1 MDYNKLVILNVI
13 IILLLIA
20 IYIYDTLE
28 NFENLLPTNVPG
40 SSNLLDSYPIIDKLN
55 ENTTELWK
63 TNPVITKP
71 SYSQTTNNIK
81 YPSNPDI
88 GTCSPLEF
96 CNAFY
101 GNINTNQLNTIN
113 MNPSMGTSNN
123 NVRVGYFF
131 GKK

>member
-1 MDYNKLVILNVI
+1 MDYSKLVVLIVI

-28 NFENLLPTNVPG
+28 NFENLIPTQLPS

-63 TNPVITKP
+63 TNPVMTKP

-81 YPSNPDI
+81 YPSNPDN
-88 GTCSPLEF
+88 GTCSQLEL

-101 GNINTNQLNTIN
+101 GNINTNQLNTNEIK
-113 MNPSMGTSNN
+113 PSMDVNPN
-123 NVRVGYFF
+123 KVRVGYFSQ
-131 GKK
+131 